1 MAPPLRTIQPRL
13 RTARWIQL
21 SFVAAIGL
29 TVAVLL
35 VAGPGEHGTILA
47 LKATARLAFV
57 PFWLAYAGAALA
69 SLFGPGLKP
78 LPRHARELGL
88 SFAAIELV
96 HLALVAWL
104 CLLGHPPGLR
114 TFLVF
119 GTAVLFVGLLTLFSV
134 ASLRA
139 RLGPAGWW
147 LLRVIGMNY
156 VAYAFAIDFLRDPLA
171 GGLGH
176 AVLYWP
182 FAALAIIGPGLR
194 VAALVEGLARPVA
207 PSPAGMGTT
216 APPR

>member
-1 MAPPLRTIQPRL
+1 MAPPPRTTPARF
-13 RTARWIQL
+13 RTAHWIQV
-21 SFVAAIGL
+21 SFAAAVGL

-35 VAGPGEHGTILA
+35 VAGPGEQGTILA
-47 LKATARLAFV
+47 LKATARLAFL
-57 PFWLAYAGAALA
+57 PFWFAYAGAALV
-69 SLFGPGLKP
+69 SLFGPALKP

-88 SFAAIELV
+88 SFAAIECV

-119 GTAVLFVGLLTLFSV
+119 GTAILFVGLLTLCSIS
-134 ASLRA
+134 SLRA
-139 RLGPAGWW
+139 RLGKTGWW

-156 VAYAFAIDFLRDPLA
+156 VAYAFAIDFLRGPLA

-176 AVLYWP
+176 AVFYWP

-194 VAALVEGLARPVA
+194 VAALAQGLARPTN
-207 PSPAGMGTT
+207 PSPAAMGTT